1 MRKTIFITGSTGLLG
16 SYLLSKL
23 SYGNPYENTEV
34 VALTRGRTQKDA
46 ERRLLETLRKI
57 PHSKSARRSSLTV
70 VRGDIAKRRLGLS
83 KKAYDDL
90 SRRVSSIY
98 HSAALAE
105 FSIPLPI
112 IRRIN
117 VGGTRNILEF
127 ALLCQKNGDFKGVH
141 YISTVAVAG
150 SKNSTFYENQLDLG
164 QKFNNTYEK
173 TKFEAEKLVTRYR
186 NKGLPIAVYRPSII
200 VGDSKTGYTNNLKMF
215 YQPLHLFSLGLF
227 KEIPADKKTVY
238 SFVPADYTADAIVR
252 IASASDIAKNST
264 YHIANPN
271 MVRLDYVVDTASKY
285 FGFQKPRFIRDRES
299 CVKKFS
305 ELQRSLLDP
314 FIPYFY
320 YKKRFDTTNSESIL
334 KRSGF
339 KWPNVN
345 KLFLNRLYKFCIKCG
360 FIKPKR
366 RK

>member
-1 MRKTIFITGSTGLLG
+1 MRETIFITGSTGLLG

-23 SYGNPYENTEV
+23 LYGNSYADAEV

-57 PHSKSARRSSLTV
+57 PHSKSARRSLLTV
-70 VRGDIAKRRLGLS
+70 VHGDIAKRRLGLS
-83 KKAYDDL
+83 TRVYDDL

-127 ALLCQKNGDFKGVH
+127 ALSCQKNGDFKGVH
-141 YISTVAVAG
+141 HISTVAVAG
-150 SKNSTFYENQLDLG
+150 DKNSTFYESQLDLG
-164 QKFNNTYEK
+164 QKFNNTYEQ
-173 TKFEAEKLVTRYR
+173 TKFEAEKLVARYR
-186 NKGLPIAVYRPSII
+186 NKGLPITVYRPAIM

-227 KEIPADKKTVY
+227 REIPADKDTIY
-238 SFVPADYTADAIVR
+238 SFVPADYTADAIIR
-252 IASASDIAKNST
+252 IASSSDIAKNST

-271 MVRLDYVVDTASKY
+271 MVKLDYVVDTASKY
-285 FGFQKPRFIRDRES
+285 FGFQKPRFIQNGES

-305 ELQRSLLDP
+305 ELQRSLLNP

-320 YKKRFDTTNSESIL
+320 YKMRFDAQNADTIL
-334 KRSGF
+334 ERSGF
-339 KWPNVN
+339 KWPKIDESFLK
-345 KLFLNRLYKFCIKCG
+345 KLYRFCIICG
-360 FIKPKR
+360 FIKPK
-366 RK
+366 KKK